1 MARRGFCDSP
11 KRNSL
16 EEAMSGTAKKIM
28 EEIKMEKYICPCAY
42 EYDPAVGDPENGVPA
57 GTPWEEVPE
66 DWVCPW
72 CGLGKEAF
80 EKQ

>member
-1 MARRGFCDSP
+1 
-11 KRNSL
+11 
-16 EEAMSGTAKKIM
+16 
-28 EEIKMEKYICPCAY
+28 MEKYICPCSY
-42 EYDPAVGDPENGVPA
+42 EYDPTVGDPENGVPA

-80 EKQ
+80 EKQA

>member
-1 MARRGFCDSP
+1 
-11 KRNSL
+11 
-16 EEAMSGTAKKIM
+16 
-28 EEIKMEKYICPCAY
+28 MEKYICPCTY
-42 EYDPAVGDPENGVPA
+42 EYDPAAGAPENGVPA

-80 EKQ
+80 EKQA